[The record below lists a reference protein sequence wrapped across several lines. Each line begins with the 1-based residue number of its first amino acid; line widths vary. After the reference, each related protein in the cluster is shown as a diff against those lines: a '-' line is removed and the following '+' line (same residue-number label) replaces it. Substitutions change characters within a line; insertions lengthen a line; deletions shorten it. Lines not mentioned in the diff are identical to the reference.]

1 MDEIK
6 GGTTMTIE
14 IFLTGLLAVS
24 LFTTLGTQAV
34 KKLLGDFKKKVGSNI
49 LSSIVSV
56 VVSALLCVGYAIIM
70 KVNVDAVYVTEG
82 VVLTILGWLVA
93 MCGYDKVKQAIAQIL
108 GKNKE

>member
-1 MDEIK
+1 M
-6 GGTTMTIE
+6 TTE

-34 KKLLGDFKKKVGSNI
+34 KKLLGDFKKKIGSNI

-56 VVSALLCVGYAIIM
+56 VVSALICVGYAIIM
-70 KVNVDAVYVTEG
+70 KVNVDAVYITES

-93 MCGYDKVKQAIAQIL
+93 MCGYDKVKQAIAQII
-108 GKNKE
+108 KK